1 MPSARCDAAKLNLV
15 EEPMPKWTDKDE
27 RQYEAIKES
36 TIETGAPE
44 ERAQE
49 IAARTVNKRRR
60 LEGRTPNKRTMGTG
74 NPRRTLDGR
83 SRDEVY
89 NRARELGIKGRGRMT
104 KEELV
109 EAVRGR

>member
-1 MPSARCDAAKLNLV
+1 
-15 EEPMPKWTDKDE
+15 
-27 RQYEAIKES
+27 
-36 TIETGAPE
+36 
-44 ERAQE
+44 
-49 IAARTVNKRRR
+49 
-60 LEGRTPNKRTMGTG
+60 MGTG
-74 NPRRTLDGR
+74 NPRRTLNGR